1 MIICSTSHH
10 LLVKTII
17 VYDAPNVSPN
27 IMNHLFIGCIHTL
40 MIRVMLDV
48 TKFNKIYK
56 LS

>member
-1 MIICSTSHH
+1 MIIGSTSHH

-40 MIRVMLDV
+40 MIRVMFNI
-48 TKFNKIYK
+48 TKFDKIYK

>member
-1 MIICSTSHH
+1 MIIGSTSHH

-17 VYDAPNVSPN
+17 VYDTPDMSPN

-40 MIRVMLDV
+40 MIRVMFNV
-48 TKFNKIYK
+48 TKFDKIYK